1 MKTYYYFSFVL
12 LISLIACKKDSN
24 KSYPKEGLISH
35 FDFNDNLKDESGFW
49 QDGVKTG
56 NPVFVTGI
64 SGKAI
69 SFNGIDQG
77 LSFSPVIPSA
87 VNSFTVSFWFKENL
101 TPKGEFIF
109 DFPDFDIGSNF
120 EQQKAYL
127 LMSATGVTAASK
139 PNRWNH
145 VACIYDG
152 DSMHIYVNGLP
163 GEKKKV
169 LDVIGAYK
177 GNFRVAFVASS
188 YWSGSV
194 DELFLYNRA
203 LTEAEIKQLYQ
214 YHQSPWFF

>member
-12 LISLIACKKDSN
+12 LISLTACKKDSN

-56 NPVFVTGI
+56 NPAFVTGI

-87 VNSFTVSFWFKENL
+87 VNSFTVSFWFKESLN
-101 TPKGEFIF
+101 PKGDIIF

-120 EQQKAYL
+120 VQQKAYL
-127 LMSATGVTAASK
+127 LMSGSGVTAASK

-169 LDVIGAYK
+169 LEIVGAYK
-177 GNFRVAFVASS
+177 GNFRVAFIASS
-188 YWSGSV
+188 YWSGSI

-214 YHQSPWFF
+214 YHQSPWLF

>member
-1 MKTYYYFSFVL
+1 MKTSIYFFAAVL
-12 LISLIACKKDSN
+12 ILFSSCKKAE
-24 KSYPKEGLISH
+24 KLTYPTDGLISH
-35 FDFNDNLKDESGFW
+35 FDFNDQLKDELGFW
-49 QDGVKTG
+49 YEGNKIG
-56 NPVFVTGI
+56 NPSYVTGL

-77 LSFSPVIPSA
+77 LSFSPVIPSS
-87 VNSFTVSFWFKENL
+87 VNAFTVSFWFKESLN
-101 TPKGEFIF
+101 PKGEFIF
-109 DFPDFDIGSNF
+109 DFPDFDIGSNAA
-120 EQQKAYL
+120 QQKAYL
-127 LMSATGVTAASK
+127 LMSATGVTASSK
-139 PNRWNH
+139 LNRWNH

-177 GNFRVAFVASS
+177 GEFKVGYIASS

-203 LTEAEIKQLYQ
+203 LTQAEVKQLFQ
-214 YHQSPWFF
+214 YHRGLWVF